1 MTNMLEQAQ
10 PHNPQST
17 PQTAAAPQ
25 PEASRSSQSSRDDKE
40 TSAPHGLAESA
51 DQALQSVG
59 ALYNAVDAIVSKSV
73 RESPYVTLA
82 AAAGVGFILGG
93 GLRSPIGQV
102 LVRVGVRAFGPPLV
116 SAALHTAVERA
127 GLTQE
132 R

>member
-1 MTNMLEQAQ
+1 MLEQAQ
-10 PHNPQST
+10 PHNPQSA
-17 PQTAAAPQ
+17 PHTAAAPQ
-25 PEASRSSQSSRDDKE
+25 PDASQSAQSTHQNE
-40 TSAPHGLAESA
+40 ASAPHGLAESA

-82 AAAGVGFILGG
+82 AAAGVGFLLGG

>member
-1 MTNMLEQAQ
+1 MLEQAQ

-17 PQTAAAPQ
+17 PHTAASSQ
-25 PEASRSSQSSRDDKE
+25 SEASRPSQSQPSTNE
-40 TSAPHGLAESA
+40 QSGSLGLADSA

-59 ALYNAVDAIVSKSV
+59 ALYHAVDEIVSKSV
-73 RESPYVTLA
+73 RDNPYVTLA

-102 LVRVGVRAFGPPLV
+102 LMRVGVRAFGPPLV
-116 SAALHTAVERA
+116 SAALHTAAERA
-127 GLTQE
+127 GLTQPE

>member
-1 MTNMLEQAQ
+1 MNNMLEQAQ

-17 PQTAAAPQ
+17 PHAAASSQ
-25 PEASRSSQSSRDDKE
+25 SEASRSSQSHS
-40 TSAPHGLAESA
+40 SQQQAGPSGLADSA

-59 ALYNAVDAIVSKSV
+59 ALYNAVDEIVSKSV

-82 AAAGVGFILGG
+82 AAAGVGFVLGG

-102 LVRVGVRAFGPPLV
+102 LMRVGVRAFGPPLV
-116 SAALHTAVERA
+116 SAALHTAAERA
-127 GLTQE
+127 GLTQSE

>member
-1 MTNMLEQAQ
+1 MLEQAQ
-10 PHNPQST
+10 PQKPQST
-17 PQTAAAPQ
+17 PQTAASSQ
-25 PEASRSSQSSRDDKE
+25 SEASRPQSQSSQE
-40 TSAPHGLAESA
+40 QAGSLGLADSA

-59 ALYNAVDAIVSKSV
+59 ALYNAVDEIVSKSV

-102 LVRVGVRAFGPPLV
+102 LMRVGVRAFGPPLV
-116 SAALHTAVERA
+116 SAALHTAAERA
-127 GLTQE
+127 GLTQPE